1 MSRTA
6 LFVLVSV
13 GVLVAA
19 LVLNL
24 DARRRAH
31 QRFPDP
37 SVKTWVEIT
46 TGAVLFGAVS
56 TALGLWSA
64 FVR

>member
-6 LFVLVSV
+6 LFALVST
-13 GVLVAA
+13 GILIVAV
-19 LVLNL
+19 VLNL

-31 QRFPDP
+31 QRYPDP

-46 TGAVLFGAVS
+46 TGAVIFGAGASV
-56 TALGLWSA
+56 LGLWSV